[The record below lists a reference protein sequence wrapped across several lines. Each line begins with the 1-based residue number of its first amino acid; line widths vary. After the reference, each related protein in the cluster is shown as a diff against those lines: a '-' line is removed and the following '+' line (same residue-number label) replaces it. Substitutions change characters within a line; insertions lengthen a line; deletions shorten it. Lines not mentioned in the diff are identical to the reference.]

1 MIEICSC
8 NSHVHVDIHVYIDTK
23 CIYVHVHIIENAE
36 IVVTSSN
43 KKDVSGSV
51 SFSPAS
57 RLFKIN

>member
-1 MIEICSC
+1 MHI
-8 NSHVHVDIHVYIDTK
+8 HVHV
-23 CIYVHVHIIENAE
+23 IENVE

-51 SFSPAS
+51 SSSPAS

>member
-1 MIEICSC
+1 MRV
-8 NSHVHVDIHVYIDTK
+8 HVHVHVNVIDIHVLDTK